1 MTRQEMCCLNPVVLF
16 FKCTHCMPKRK
27 KTKLEKAIK
36 IGSKRVER
44 QLDVRSLI
52 VSQSILHTLA
62 KVLIKPSETREMMK
76 MQRKHKVL
84 EPYGSATSS
93 SSDEENLTMKAKKQ
107 QQMLQRFLVALAKVD
122 NDVEAAADM
131 DAKTKELMMGV
142 LRMPSETPKKRK
154 KAVKDEP
161 FYGDE
166 IDKEAGSNPIDF
178 VPGNKIVDQRG
189 TEMQHIYQ
197 TNELSSAK
205 IVLDS
210 QNQSIG

>member
-1 MTRQEMCCLNPVVLF
+1 
-16 FKCTHCMPKRK
+16 
-27 KTKLEKAIK
+27 
-36 IGSKRVER
+36 
-44 QLDVRSLI
+44 
-52 VSQSILHTLA
+52 
-62 KVLIKPSETREMMK
+62 
-76 MQRKHKVL
+76 
-84 EPYGSATSS
+84 
-93 SSDEENLTMKAKKQ
+93 
-107 QQMLQRFLVALAKVD
+107 MLQRFLVTLAKVD

>member
-1 MTRQEMCCLNPVVLF
+1 MCCLNPVVLF

>member
-107 QQMLQRFLVALAKVD
+107 Q
-122 NDVEAAADM
+122 
-131 DAKTKELMMGV
+131 
-142 LRMPSETPKKRK
+142 
-154 KAVKDEP
+154 
-161 FYGDE
+161 
-166 IDKEAGSNPIDF
+166 
-178 VPGNKIVDQRG
+178 
-189 TEMQHIYQ
+189 
-197 TNELSSAK
+197 
-205 IVLDS
+205 
-210 QNQSIG
+210 